1 MEQSNSDHNQE
12 EYTIQLQSVSGPL
25 LNGCADPGLVSR
37 RILYTGTQML
47 AIG

>member
-12 EYTIQLQSVSGPL
+12 EYNHSASSVSGPL